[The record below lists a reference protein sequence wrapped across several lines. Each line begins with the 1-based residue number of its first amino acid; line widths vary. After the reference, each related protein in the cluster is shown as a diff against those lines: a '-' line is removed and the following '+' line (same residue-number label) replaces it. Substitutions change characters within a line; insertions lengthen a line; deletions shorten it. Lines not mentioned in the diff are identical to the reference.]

1 MGGYG
6 GSQGS
11 ISHHKYKCIGNSSL
25 KTHITSILPHYTYF
39 THFTH
44 LMNQLAATWAQG
56 PWAWAHGPMGP
67 GPGQMVEICPLA
79 QAKNWRQCQ
88 EWALVSSPRDP
99 APIFCLGQGAD
110 LHHLPRAR
118 AHGSMGPG
126 PWALGPC
133 GC

>member
-1 MGGYG
+1 MSGQSLISDRFERVKNIGC
-6 GSQGS
+6 GSTNLFCYV
-11 ISHHKYKCIGNSSL
+11 KTSL
-25 KTHITSILPHYTYF
+25 LLEQKTSLLLQQKTSLLLEQKTSLARNLGARNLVARNLVAHYTYF

-88 EWALVSSPRDP
+88 D
-99 APIFCLGQGAD
+99 
-110 LHHLPRAR
+110 
-118 AHGSMGPG
+118 
-126 PWALGPC
+126 C
-133 GC
+133 G